1 MDYVME
7 SEPDSKAIIN
17 QKVVDY
23 FSGTGYFG
31 FQVHPEVVKS
41 ACAAV
46 ERYGISSGTSRN
58 GFGTNPILLEM
69 DAKASQFFETDTT
82 LYFASG
88 CFGSPILLEGL
99 KDDYDVIVAD
109 EQCHYSAGVGMAM
122 AGKPVRYFRHMD
134 PESLRQTLKKQLKP
148 GQRPMVVCDGI
159 FPVSGELSPVHA
171 YYELIKDIEG
181 AGMCIDDAHATGV
194 IGEKG
199 HGSFDYFNITGEGLY
214 SSGTLSKAIGGH
226 GGIIAG
232 SRDLILKLRKTSTMA
247 FACSSV
253 PIPAAAA
260 TAKALDIL
268 YHNPRLRKQLWQNV
282 FYAKKGIR
290 QMGFD
295 VGGTPVPII
304 CLNMPKGLDAQDLQ
318 ETLFQKDIAV
328 TYVPEGTY
336 TSVPKGGAVR
346 ISIFSN
352 HSREQIDHLIYE
364 IGQAI

>member
-7 SEPDSKAIIN
+7 SEPDTKAIIN

-31 FQVHPEVVKS
+31 FQVHPGVVKA
-41 ACAAV
+41 ACKAV
-46 ERYGISSGTSRN
+46 ERYGISSGTSRA
-58 GFGTNPILLEM
+58 GYGTNPILLEM
-69 DAKASQFFETDTT
+69 DAKASQFFATEST

-99 KDDYDVIVAD
+99 KDEYDVIVAD

-122 AGKPVRYFRHMD
+122 AGKPVVYFRHMD
-134 PESLRQTLKKQLKP
+134 PESLRHTLKKHLTP
-148 GQRPMVVCDGI
+148 DQRPMVVCDGI
-159 FPVSGELSPVHA
+159 FPVSGGLSPVHA

-181 AGMCIDDAHATGV
+181 AGMCVDDAHATGV

-199 HGSFDYFNITGEGLY
+199 HGSFDYFNITGDNLY

-232 SRDLILKLRKTSTMA
+232 SKDLIQKLKKTSVMA

-260 TAKALDIL
+260 TAKALEIL
-268 YHNPRLRKQLWQNV
+268 YDNPGLRKQLWANV

-290 QMGFD
+290 SLGFD

-304 CLNMPKGLDAQDLQ
+304 CLNMPEGLNAQALQ
-318 ETLFQKDIAV
+318 QSLFEKNIAV
-328 TYVPEGTY
+328 TYVPEGAY

-346 ISIFSN
+346 ISIFAN
-352 HSREQIDHLIYE
+352 HSTEQIDNLIF
-364 IGQAI
+364 QLSKAV